1 MDTGEPVVVPVSG
14 CTMDCKSAYHIVSG
28 RTGIERSKDHC
39 GKALRLKYTALPGW
53 STGCIQEARTLKSR
67 IRVTYRGC
75 ESDAD
80 PRKVKVLLYQTELKD
95 QRSKKPAKKNSSL
108 EMWVGVLCTD
118 QPTSQTLLFH

>member
-1 MDTGEPVVVPVSG
+1 
-14 CTMDCKSAYHIVSG
+14 MDCKSAYHIVSG

-80 PRKVKVLLYQTELKD
+80 PRKVKVLLCQTELKD
-95 QRSKKPAKKNSSL
+95 QRSKKPAKKKLQFRNVGGRLVYRSADKPDIAFSL
-108 EMWVGVLCTD
+108 KERARGM
-118 QPTSQTLLFH
+118 